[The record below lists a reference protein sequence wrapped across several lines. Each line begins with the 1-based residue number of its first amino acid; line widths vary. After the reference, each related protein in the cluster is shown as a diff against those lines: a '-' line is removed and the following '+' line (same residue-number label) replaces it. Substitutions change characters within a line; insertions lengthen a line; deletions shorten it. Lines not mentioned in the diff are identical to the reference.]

1 MVQIYNPNVVG
12 ITKISLLIND
22 IVVEFVLLI
31 DNLRSFLTCSEL
43 K

>member
-22 IVVEFVLLI
+22 IVVEFRLLI
-31 DNLRSFLTCSEL
+31 DNLRFF
-43 K
+43 